1 MSDENLPP
9 RFRELG
15 LPAVHTDDGFWMTRK
30 SIADILLEK
39 NIRTFPNELI
49 NIRQWKRYRM
59 LSQKNYLP

>member
-39 NIRTFPNELI
+39 NIRTFPNDRGE
-49 NIRQWKRYRM
+49 IRECGLVFDDW
-59 LSQKNYLP
+59 YL

>member
-30 SIADILLEK
+30 SIADILL
-39 NIRTFPNELI
+39 
-49 NIRQWKRYRM
+49 
-59 LSQKNYLP
+59 